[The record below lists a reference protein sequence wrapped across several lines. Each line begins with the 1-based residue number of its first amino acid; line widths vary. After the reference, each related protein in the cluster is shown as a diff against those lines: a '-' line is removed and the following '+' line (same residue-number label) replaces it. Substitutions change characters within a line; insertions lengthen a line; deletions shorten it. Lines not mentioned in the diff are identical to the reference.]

1 MNILLMFGMVFY
13 TSLCVAEENWQLA
26 QDEDDIRIYTK
37 PNAKTMLK
45 DFKADMV
52 IQASIERVN
61 SHMSTMEDQT
71 KWMYDRKLTK
81 VLDRPND
88 RSSIIYSVTNAPWPV
103 MDRDAVISFTY
114 HENNTD
120 EFIRIDVVNVDD
132 YYPLNNGMVR
142 VPYLKGFWELIKI
155 DDNSTKIIF
164 MNAASPGGDIPDWLA
179 DSFVLDMPYHSL
191 NNFRNMLKKT
201 DKE

>member
-132 YYPLNNGMVR
+132 YYPLNNSMVR

>member
-1 MNILLMFGMVFY
+1 MNILLMFCMFFY
-13 TSLCVAEENWQLA
+13 TSLSVAEENWQLA
-26 QDEDDIRIYTK
+26 QDEDDIRVYTK

-45 DFKADMV
+45 DFKADMIV
-52 IQASIERVN
+52 QASIEKVN
-61 SHMSTMEDQT
+61 SHMSAMEDQT

-103 MDRDAVISFTY
+103 MDRDAVVSFTY
-114 HENNTD
+114 NENNTD

-132 YYPLNNGMVR
+132 YHPLNKDMVR

-155 DDNSTKIIF
+155 DDNRTKIVF

-191 NNFRNMLKKT
+191 NNFRDMLKNT
-201 DKE
+201 NKE

>member
-1 MNILLMFGMVFY
+1 MKILLLFCMVLY
-13 TSLCVAEENWQLA
+13 TSLSVAEENWQLA

-37 PNAKTMLK
+37 PNDKTMLK
-45 DFKADMV
+45 DFKADMIV
-52 IQASIERVN
+52 QASIEIVN
-61 SHMSTMEDQT
+61 SHLSAMEDQT

-103 MDRDAVISFTY
+103 MDRDAVVSFTY
-114 HENNTD
+114 NENNTD

-132 YYPLNNGMVR
+132 HHPLNKDMVR

-155 DDNSTKIIF
+155 DDNSTKIVF

-179 DSFVLDMPYHSL
+179 NSFVVDMPYHSL
-191 NNFRNMLKKT
+191 NNFRDMLKNT
-201 DKE
+201 NKE

>member
-1 MNILLMFGMVFY
+1 MNILLMFSIIFY
-13 TSLCVAEENWQLA
+13 TSLSVAEENWQLA
-26 QDEDDIRIYTK
+26 QDEDDIRVYTK
-37 PNAKTMLK
+37 PNDMTMLK
-45 DFKADMV
+45 DFKADMIV
-52 IQASIERVN
+52 QASIEIVN
-61 SHMSTMEDQT
+61 SHMSAMEDQT

-103 MDRDAVISFTY
+103 MDRDAVVSFTY
-114 HENNTD
+114 NENNTD

-132 YYPLNNGMVR
+132 YHPLNKDMVR

-155 DDNSTKIIF
+155 DDNSTKIVF

-191 NNFRNMLKKT
+191 NNFRDMLKNT
-201 DKE
+201 NKE

>member
-1 MNILLMFGMVFY
+1 MKILLMFGMVFY

-26 QDEDDIRIYTK
+26 QDEDDIRVYTK
-37 PNAKTMLK
+37 PNTKTKLK
-45 DFKADMV
+45 DFKAEMIV
-52 IQASIERVN
+52 QTSIEKVN
-61 SHMSTMEDQT
+61 SHMSAVKDQT

-114 HENNTD
+114 NENNTA
-120 EFIRIDVVNVDD
+120 EFIRIDVVNIDD
-132 YYPLNNGMVR
+132 YHPLNKDMVR
-142 VPYLKGFWELIKI
+142 VPYIKGFWELVKI
-155 DDNSTKIIF
+155 DDNSTKIVF

-191 NNFRNMLKKT
+191 NNFRDMLKNT
-201 DKE
+201 NTE

>member
-1 MNILLMFGMVFY
+1 MNILLMFSIVFY
-13 TSLCVAEENWQLA
+13 TSLSVAEESWQLA
-26 QDEDDIRIYTK
+26 QDEDDIRVYTK

-45 DFKADMV
+45 DFKADMIV
-52 IQASIERVN
+52 QASIEKVN
-61 SHMSTMEDQT
+61 SHMSAMEDQT

-103 MDRDAVISFTY
+103 MDRDAVVSFTY
-114 HENNTD
+114 NENNTD

-132 YYPLNNGMVR
+132 YHPLDKDMVR

-155 DDNSTKIIF
+155 DDNSTKIVF

-191 NNFRNMLKKT
+191 NNFRDMLKNIN
-201 DKE
+201 KE

>member
-1 MNILLMFGMVFY
+1 MFCMFFY
-13 TSLCVAEENWQLA
+13 TSLSVAEENWQLA
-26 QDEDDIRIYTK
+26 QDEDDIRVYTK

-45 DFKADMV
+45 DFKADMIV
-52 IQASIERVN
+52 QASIEKVN
-61 SHMSTMEDQT
+61 SHMSAMEDQT

-103 MDRDAVISFTY
+103 MDRDAVVSFTY
-114 HENNTD
+114 NENNTD
-120 EFIRIDVVNVDD
+120 EFIRIDVDNVDD
-132 YYPLNNGMVR
+132 YHPLNKDMVR

-155 DDNSTKIIF
+155 DDNRTKIVF

-191 NNFRNMLKKT
+191 NNFRDMLKNT
-201 DKE
+201 NKE

>member
-1 MNILLMFGMVFY
+1 MNILLMFSIVFY
-13 TSLCVAEENWQLA
+13 TSLSVAEESWQLA
-26 QDEDDIRIYTK
+26 QDEDDIRVYTK

-45 DFKADMV
+45 DFKADMIV
-52 IQASIERVN
+52 QASIEKVN
-61 SHMSTMEDQT
+61 SHMSAMEDQT

-103 MDRDAVISFTY
+103 MDRDAVVSFTY
-114 HENNTD
+114 NENNTD

-132 YYPLNNGMVR
+132 YHPLDKDMVR

-155 DDNSTKIIF
+155 DDNSTKIVF

-191 NNFRNMLKKT
+191 NNFRDMLNNT
-201 DKE
+201 TKE

>member
-1 MNILLMFGMVFY
+1 MNILLMFSIVFY
-13 TSLCVAEENWQLA
+13 TSLSVAEENWQLA
-26 QDEDDIRIYTK
+26 QDEDDIRVYTK
-37 PNAKTMLK
+37 PNDKTMLK
-45 DFKADMV
+45 DFKADMIV
-52 IQASIERVN
+52 QASIEIVN
-61 SHMSTMEDQT
+61 SHMSAMEDQT

-103 MDRDAVISFTY
+103 MDRDAVVSFTY
-114 HENNTD
+114 NENNTG

-132 YYPLNNGMVR
+132 YHPLNEDMVR
-142 VPYLKGFWELIKI
+142 VPYLKGYWELIKI
-155 DDNSTKIIF
+155 DDNSTKIVF

-191 NNFRNMLKKT
+191 NNFRDMLKNT
-201 DKE
+201 NKE